1 VRKKGIWN
9 VVIRENNKMKAL
21 IILLILMVN
30 TASLFAYK
38 EIVVDL
44 SEQRAY
50 AMEDGSV
57 IFDGRISSGVIGRD
71 TPTGEYR
78 ILQKK
83 RYHRSNLWPKPNG
96 GAKMNYMLR
105 LTNSGIA
112 MHLGHVPKKGPA
124 SHGCIRLKNGFA
136 QRMFSWARVGI
147 PVYVEGDAL
156 DYIHFR
162 KPYKNDY
169 DSYGYGTIDYHD

>member
-1 VRKKGIWN
+1 MVRIS
-9 VVIRENNKMKAL
+9 IMT
-21 IILLILMVN
+21 LLILL
-30 TASLFAYK
+30 TSSSLFAYK

-50 AMEDGSV
+50 AIEDGYV
-57 IFDGRISSGVIGRD
+57 LFDGRISSGVMNRE
-71 TPTGEYR
+71 TPNGEYR

-83 RYHRSNLWPKPNG
+83 RYHKSNLWPKPNG

-112 MHLGHVPKKGPA
+112 MHLGYVPKKGPA
-124 SHGCIRLKNGFA
+124 SHGCIRMKNGFA
-136 QRMFSWARVGI
+136 QQMWKWAKVGI

-156 DYIHFR
+156 DYVHFR
-162 KPYKNDY
+162 RGRYRDEYYGNDY
-169 DSYGYGTIDYHD
+169 GMIDYHD

>member
-1 VRKKGIWN
+1 MVRMVSI
-9 VVIRENNKMKAL
+9 V
-21 IILLILMVN
+21 LM
-30 TASLFAYK
+30 LFALSSDLFGYK

-50 AMEDGSV
+50 AIEDGMIV
-57 IFDGRISSGVIGRD
+57 FDGPISTGMRGRE
-71 TPTGEYR
+71 TPEGEYR

-83 RYHRSNLWPKPNG
+83 RYHRSNLWPKPDG

-112 MHLGHVPKKGPA
+112 MHLGYVPKSGPA

-136 QRMFSWARVGI
+136 QRMYKWARVGI
-147 PVYVEGDAL
+147 PVYVEGDIEDWYAMKNSGRGGYYD
-156 DYIHFR
+156 DYFVVEA
-162 KPYKNDY
+162 Y
-169 DSYGYGTIDYHD
+169 